1 MKLSRKVALHA
12 ALLGATALTLLVPAY
27 AQQETDPTWY
37 DPWAKPAVHA
47 TQADTAVSKKPHI
60 VRSADA
66 ARPKVKKEVKA
77 QAPRGTER
85 AALIRK

>member
-1 MKLSRKVALHA
+1 MKLSRKLALHA

-37 DPWAKPAVHA
+37 DPWAKPAAHA
-47 TQADTAVSKKPHI
+47 TQTETAVSRKPHM
-60 VRSADA
+60 VRSANA
-66 ARPKVKKEVKA
+66 ARPKEKKDVKA
-77 QAPRGTER
+77 QEPRGTER